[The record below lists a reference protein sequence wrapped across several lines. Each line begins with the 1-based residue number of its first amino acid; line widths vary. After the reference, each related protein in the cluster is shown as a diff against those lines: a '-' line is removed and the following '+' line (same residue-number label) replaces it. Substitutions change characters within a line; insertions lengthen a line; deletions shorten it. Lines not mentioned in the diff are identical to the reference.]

1 MNVHKSGGAMSKL
14 KARGS
19 AIQTTIEREINVP
32 LDKIRFDPTQPRKA
46 FHTLDGRVAEKDEL
60 YIAELAASIKEQELI
75 QAITVQE
82 SPDGTYLVVVGECR
96 TRAHLLLGLPTIRA
110 IVRNDLTNPSLRL
123 LYQVSENVNRQDLT
137 DEELAISIRALMKG
151 GPEVEPMN
159 QTQIAVKLGK
169 SEAWVSRFV
178 KFGDEELQRVWVKTG
193 IADTVEKVYRI
204 SILPKS
210 LQVDILRRVELTPSD
225 PEFLE
230 KPLNR
235 NVIDEFSKLAK
246 MEKNRAKE
254 PAPPAVVAGASN
266 PIAPIVSNS
275 PRATTGWPFPTP
287 GASEEQQQGSE
298 GNATDVVDPIDL
310 ALRQAAAEGNAG
322 SSSAVAGTLVAPVAG
337 SNAAGGYKLSD
348 EDRAKLLGA
357 AQAAQAE
364 ESGKRE
370 VPAPPVNCRVSA
382 SNLAALLAML
392 AEDSDTLDSARG
404 ILCEVRI
411 PNALAKTIANK
422 LVGMVVND
430 QEIQAIMQTELL
442 KLD

>member
-1 MNVHKSGGAMSKL
+1 MTSAVSRL
-14 KARGS
+14 KARS
-19 AIQTTIEREINVP
+19 AGITKTVEREINVP
-32 LDKIRFDPTQPRKA
+32 LDKVRFDPTQPRKA

-60 YIAELAASIKEQELI
+60 YIQELAASIKEQELI

-193 IADTVEKVYRI
+193 IADTVEKLYRI

-210 LQVDILRRVELTPSD
+210 LQVDILRRVELSPTD
-225 PEFLE
+225 PDFLE

-235 NVIDEFSKLAK
+235 TVIDDLGKLAK
-246 MEKNRAKE
+246 MEKLRGKE
-254 PAPPAVVAGASN
+254 PVAAASVAPSAVATPVHSS
-266 PIAPIVSNS
+266 AP
-275 PRATTGWPFPTP
+275 GWPFPLA
-287 GASEEQQQGSE
+287 GAGEEQQ
-298 GNATDVVDPIDL
+298 GNKVDGNTGGNGDNKDGDAIDPIDL
-310 ALRQAAAEGNAG
+310 ALQQAAAEGRSGGQESATA
-322 SSSAVAGTLVAPVAG
+322 SVPPVAVANT
-337 SNAAGGYKLSD
+337 GGYQLS
-348 EDRAKLLGA
+348 EEARAKLLGA
-357 AQAAQAE
+357 AQSAQAE
-364 ESGKRE
+364 DSGKRE
-370 VPAPPVNCRVSA
+370 VPTPPVNCRVTA
-382 SNLAALLAML
+382 SNLAALLAVL
-392 AEDSDTLDSARG
+392 AEDSDTLNSARG

-422 LVGMVVND
+422 LVGMVVDD